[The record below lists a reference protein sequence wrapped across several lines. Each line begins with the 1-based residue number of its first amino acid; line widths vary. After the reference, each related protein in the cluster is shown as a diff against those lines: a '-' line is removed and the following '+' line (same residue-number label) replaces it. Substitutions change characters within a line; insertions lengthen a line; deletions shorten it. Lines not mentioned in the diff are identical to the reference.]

1 MATVPQTKFDSIR
14 ANFAQIGV
22 RQLGEPVLRRTAKPL
37 ALPRE
42 QVLASEIL
50 ACLSE
55 TMKAARRL
63 HRFSRGLGLA
73 APQLG
78 ISRRIAIVHPRG
90 ELPMR
95 MVNPRVIEVSRE
107 TDVSFEGCLS
117 FFDYRGEVRRPVMA
131 TIEYEDA
138 RGKRYQRKLEGDVAR
153 LALHEI
159 DHLDGR
165 LYIDIME
172 PDAQAIEADERY
184 P

>member
-14 ANFAQIGV
+14 GNFAQIGV
-22 RQLGEPVLRRTAKPL
+22 RQLGDPVLRRAAKPL
-37 ALPRE
+37 VLPRQ
-42 QVLASEIL
+42 QVLATEIVG
-50 ACLSE
+50 CLLE
-55 TMKAARRL
+55 IMKSARKL

-73 APQLG
+73 APQIG
-78 ISRRIAIVHPRG
+78 ISRRIAIVHPHG
-90 ELPMR
+90 ELPIR
-95 MVNPRVIEVSRE
+95 MVNPRVIETSPE

-117 FFDYRGEVRRPVMA
+117 FFDYRGEVRRPVLA
-131 TIEYEDA
+131 TVEYEDA
-138 RGKRYQRKLEGDVAR
+138 RGKRYRRTFDGDVAR

-172 PDAQAIEADERY
+172 PGAQPIEADERY